1 MAVKER
7 SKKTNMGGERR
18 TLGNYISTKEIDDFK
33 TDKGAYIRFLLRVG
47 AFETMAEMAEDMG
60 VTDGYIR
67 QVKHRAI
74 HGRSN
79 SVSRTDYAR
88 RVLRLWNAG

>member
-1 MAVKER
+1 
-7 SKKTNMGGERR
+7 MGGERR

-67 QVKHRAI
+67 QVKHRMI
-74 HGRSN
+74 HKRIKLVHQS
-79 SVSRTDYAR
+79 DYVKG
-88 RVLRLWNAG
+88 VLQLWANKY